1 MDLTDLLTISAIILA
16 PVFALQISAA
26 LERRREKRQRRFRLF
41 RTLMATRAYNLSQDH
56 VRALNTIDIEFDGK
70 DKKSQNV
77 LRAWNA
83 YHDHL
88 GTSRENLE
96 IWNASRQDLLIEL
109 LYRMGKSLG
118 YDFDKTSIKRTS
130 YFPNGYVDMEEDQL
144 TIRRGLAQILSGDN
158 YLPIQF
164 YSDEESESDAA
175 GKIGQ
180 VEEFLKSGKIRIE
193 IVNGQDILLLSED
206 KGDRA

>member
-1 MDLTDLLTISAIILA
+1 
-16 PVFALQISAA
+16 
-26 LERRREKRQRRFRLF
+26 
-41 RTLMATRAYNLSQDH
+41 
-56 VRALNTIDIEFDGK
+56 
-70 DKKSQNV
+70 

-88 GTSRENLE
+88 GTSRDNVESWS
-96 IWNASRQDLLIEL
+96 IYRQDLLIEL

-130 YFPNGYVDMEEDQL
+130 YFPNGHVDMEDDQL
-144 TIRRGLAQILSGDN
+144 AIRRGLAQILSGDS

-175 GKIGQ
+175 SKIGQ

-193 IVNGQDILLLSED
+193 IINSQDIVLLSEAKSD
-206 KGDRA
+206 HA